1 MQIISGS
8 TPLSLASWQ
17 ASLQTSRN
25 APLWFLSS
33 GKPDSSG
40 SELHLLYLEQMNEIN
55 ADRDAIFGPS
65 DPSLE
70 SQDISQLAKTYSEAQ
85 AQDLESIESNS
96 SESAAAAPPAW
107 NKEEAYAER
116 EALFQFTSKEKNA
129 WANYSTSN
137 PPKIP
142 HNQHMVQLIKQALAH
157 RERFE
162 HASQSTTRMSSND
175 QATQPTSQFTHLN
188 KQQNTISMVDVGNK
202 TPTRRIAKAR
212 CTVTFPPEV
221 LSTFSFKPQTKDMIG
236 PKRPIFEIA
245 RLAGIMGAK
254 KTSDL
259 IPLCHALPL
268 DRVHVEIELVG
279 NRAVVKCECWVTH
292 KTGVEM
298 EVSLLIYLFNV
309 LMYVVFIM

>member
-1 MQIISGS
+1 
-8 TPLSLASWQ
+8 
-17 ASLQTSRN
+17 
-25 APLWFLSS
+25 
-33 GKPDSSG
+33 
-40 SELHLLYLEQMNEIN
+40 MNEIN

-116 EALFQFTSKEKNA
+116 EALFQFTFKKRTHGLTIPPPIHPRFHIINICYTTYLTS
-129 WANYSTSN
+129 YSF
-137 PPKIP
+137 
-142 HNQHMVQLIKQALAH
+142 KQ
-157 RERFE
+157 
-162 HASQSTTRMSSND
+162 TT
-175 QATQPTSQFTHLN
+175 TYN
-188 KQQNTISMVDVGNK
+188 KHGRRGQK

-268 DRVHVEIELVG
+268 HRVHVEIELVG

-298 EVSLLIYLFNV
+298 EALTGASIAALTIYDMVKAVNHRVEISQTVLVSKSGGKSDFV
-309 LMYVVFIM
+309 QKE